1 MGMYEEF
8 ALLEA
13 FIAFVG
19 FLMTLRH
26 FSGAMRYLSMALL
39 SDAVSNVLYV
49 VLSDSDVFTVN
60 SFVMCAMVLCFCLQ
74 IRKRRRLL

>member
-1 MGMYEEF
+1 MYEEF

-13 FIAFVG
+13 FVAFAG

-49 VLSDSDVFTVN
+49 AFSYSDVFTVN
-60 SFVMCAMVLCFCLQ
+60 SFVICAMMLCFCQQ
-74 IRKRRRLL
+74 ISKRRRLL